1 MTKFHIFR
9 FDPKADAAPRFQDY
23 EVPEEKGMTVLE
35 GLIHILEELDPSLAY
50 RSSCRAAICGSCA
63 MHISGRYRLACQTQI
78 ADVARQDRVVIQP
91 LSHLPVLRDLV
102 VDMGRFFENWRR
114 IRPHLVGK
122 GPAPQRERLQT
133 PEERARLDSLVDCI
147 MCGACYGAC
156 PSARDNAAYLGPHAM
171 LKALRFIEDSR
182 DGAGE
187 ERLSGAASDDGV
199 FRCHSVFN
207 CQTVCPKEL
216 DPSAAIARIKRRAIG
231 ARLKPK
237 PAKDA
242 KAEIPP
248 A

>member
-1 MTKFHIFR
+1 MTNFHIFR

-23 EVPEEKGMTVLE
+23 EVPEEKGMTVLD

-78 ADVARQDRVVIQP
+78 GDVARQDRVVIRP

-102 VDMGRFFENWRR
+102 VDMGRLFENWRR

-171 LKALRFIEDSR
+171 LKALRFIEDTR

-216 DPSAAIARIKRRAIG
+216 DPSAAIARIKRRSLG
-231 ARLKPK
+231 SRLKPK
-237 PAKDA
+237 PARHA
-242 KAEIPP
+242 KA
-248 A
+248 

>member
-1 MTKFHIFR
+1 MTNFHIFR

-23 EVPEEKGMTVLE
+23 EVPEEKGMTVLD

-187 ERLSGAASDDGV
+187 ERLSLAASDDGV

-216 DPSAAIARIKRRAIG
+216 DPSAAIARIRRRALKS
-231 ARLKPK
+231 RLKPK
-237 PAKDA
+237 PARHAPAKDA
-242 KAEIPP
+242 KA
-248 A
+248 

>member
-1 MTKFHIFR
+1 MTKFRVSR
-9 FDPKADAAPRFQDY
+9 FDPETDDKPRFQDY
-23 EVPEEKGMTVLE
+23 EVPEAKGMTVLD

-78 ADVARQDRVVIQP
+78 GDVARRDRVVIRP

-114 IRPHLVGK
+114 IRPHLVAK
-122 GPAPQRERLQT
+122 EPAGERERLQT

-187 ERLSGAASDDGV
+187 ERLSLAASDDGV

-216 DPSAAIARIKRRAIG
+216 DPSAAIARIRRRALG
-231 ARLKPK
+231 NRGKPK
-237 PAKDA
+237 PARRA
-242 KAEIPP
+242 P

>member
-23 EVPEEKGMTVLE
+23 EVPEAKGMTVLD

-78 ADVARQDRVVIQP
+78 GDVARQDQVVIRP

-114 IRPHLVGK
+114 IRPHLVAE
-122 GPAPQRERLQT
+122 GPAPERERLQT
-133 PEERARLDSLVDCI
+133 PKERARLDSLVDCI

-156 PSARDNAAYLGPHAM
+156 PSARDNAAYLGPHAL

-187 ERLSGAASDDGV
+187 ERLSLAASDDGV

-216 DPSAAIARIKRRAIG
+216 DPAAAISRIKRRALG
-231 ARLKPK
+231 SRLKPK
-237 PAKDA
+237 LARHA
-242 KAEIPP
+242 KA
-248 A
+248 